1 MLDWLL
7 EVIKQNITM
16 CPTTEAYTDVVELCA
31 LLQCL
36 GFSVKSL
43 NTSDGNVSQ
52 ETGARTVVINCQASG
67 LHVVLESGSS
77 SCSCPPEASQQN
89 SGVWHVSGIAG
100 GQRLDK
106 EFGCSI
112 LGQLPKAHRER
123 LSAELRVMMR
133 CIRESGDIDDRSK
146 EKANKSASMIEVKVS
161 PERHSLLKAETPTR
175 YRSLDTLTAAR
186 EADQQLPTPGLLQ
199 KKLVL
204 TDTSADDVT
213 TDNKKLMCRRQ
224 STYTLS
230 PPGSVKIRN
239 KTSSPLQQPRS
250 VVLESLIAA
259 EKAAEGLRQ
268 HLATIIK
275 QFSDEGK
282 DDSSM
287 SSLVLDVSKI
297 SVLKGSEPMKTQFAS
312 SPNLS
317 GLGTVYEDMKKNKL
331 LRIESAST
339 SNLVPKKQ
347 TPNKDGGVASKLK
360 RISPNFFK
368 KNSSVKN
375 DKLKPQEKNSKLNN
389 IFKPKPVT
397 PKLKSESS
405 PNLSASTK
413 KRFSHI
419 KSTIPRPTPKKE

>member
-43 NTSDGNVSQ
+43 NTSDGNMSQ
-52 ETGARTVVINCQASG
+52 ENGARTVVINCQASG

-133 CIRESGDIDDRSK
+133 CIRESGDIDDKSK

-175 YRSLDTLTAAR
+175 YRSLDTLTAAK

-268 HLATIIK
+268 QLATIIK

-297 SVLKGSEPMKTQFAS
+297 SVLKGTEPMKTQFAS

-339 SNLVPKKQ
+339 SNLPKKQ
-347 TPNKDGGVASKLK
+347 TPNKDGGVASKLR

-368 KNSSVKN
+368 KNSSIKN
-375 DKLKPQEKNSKLNN
+375 DKLKPQDKNSKLNN